1 MIAGQ
6 SALVTGGGTG
16 AGRAIAL
23 ALAQAGVDVTICGR
37 RLAPLETV
45 AQENERISAVQADVT
60 DEAAMRALH
69 AAHGPFDIVVA
80 NAGAAE
86 SAPAH
91 KVTQADWQA
100 ALAVN
105 LTGAFLTVQPA
116 IAPMAKRRAGRIIFI
131 ASTAGLKGY
140 AYVAPY
146 VAAKHGVV
154 GLMRALAAETA
165 KSGVTVKFRRLSRL
179 HGDRSPRRIDRAH
192 HGDHGPQPR
201 RRARQPRRHEPA
213 RPFHNA
219 GRDRGHRA
227 VARERRRRVRHRSG
241 HFRFGRRD
249 MVSAPLTAGDGKERV
264 RLWLRLLRA
273 TRLIEAEMR
282 ERLKAEFDTTLPRF
296 DVMAALDRQ
305 PGGMMMSELSRFLLV
320 SNGNVT
326 GIVDRLVSDGL
337 VARTAR
343 DGDRRAFIVKLTEAG
358 ATQFKAMA
366 AAHERCGFLLAC
378 SEGLLA
384 PEGGEEEHG
393 DRQDLQSSQQHAE

>member
-60 DEAAMRALH
+60 DEDAMRALH

-80 NAGAAE
+80 NAGVAE

-116 IAPMAKRRAGRIIFI
+116 IAPMVKRRAGRIIFI

-165 KSGVTVKFRRLSRL
+165 KSGVTVNAVCPGFTETDLLEESIERIMATTGRSRE
-179 HGDRSPRRIDRAH
+179 DARASLAATN
-192 HGDHGPQPR
+192 PQ
-201 RRARQPRRHEPA
+201 
-213 RPFHNA
+213 
-219 GRDRGHRA
+219 GRFITPDEIA
-227 VARERRRRVRHRSG
+227 ATV
-241 HFRFGRRD
+241 
-249 MVSAPLTAGDGKERV
+249 
-264 RLWLRLLRA
+264 LWLA
-273 TRLIEAEMR
+273 SEG
-282 ERLKAEFDTTLPRF
+282 
-296 DVMAALDRQ
+296 AA
-305 PGGMMMSELSRFLLV
+305 S
-320 SNGNVT
+320 VT
-326 GIVDRLVSDGL
+326 GQAISVS
-337 VARTAR
+337 
-343 DGDRRAFIVKLTEAG
+343 
-358 ATQFKAMA
+358 
-366 AAHERCGFLLAC
+366 
-378 SEGLLA
+378 
-384 PEGGEEEHG
+384 GGETW
-393 DRQDLQSSQQHAE
+393 